1 VASLPDSI
9 CWMALRYTSMAF
21 RQSSFCSNFRAL
33 SLSFSRL
40 IRHRAEKGE
49 TGDGTWTWKLG
60 RGLYRGKQTGDSQSP
75 RIQLPRR
82 HRAVE
87 ALEVGG
93 RWTVFLQGRNRWR
106 EAPTPAIQLAH
117 AVART

>member
-1 VASLPDSI
+1 
-9 CWMALRYTSMAF
+9 MAL

-60 RGLYRGKQTGDSQSP
+60 RGGDRGKQTAGSSGC

-82 HRAVE
+82 HSAKE
-87 ALEVGG
+87 ALEVRGWG
-93 RWTVFLQGRNRWR
+93 PIRAERRNRR
-106 EAPTPAIQLAH
+106 LEGPEPAIE
-117 AVART
+117 VADAAAGA